1 MIQLIV
7 EGNAALITCL
17 LKKSDIPVKDYAT
30 LWSSQPPLSNHL
42 LGPRGWQKSNKK
54 LKIEYILTILGMRA
68 QWNVLPRGR
77 VDLHQIYHVHYCS
90 EINKVI
96 NNNKLNVL

>member
-1 MIQLIV
+1 MLWSVVWLSPLRVAIKRLIQLSIIEDEHPPAPHLPDRNVIQLIV
-7 EGNAALITCL
+7 EGNAALVTCL

-54 LKIEYILTILGMRA
+54 LKIEYI
-68 QWNVLPRGR
+68 
-77 VDLHQIYHVHYCS
+77 
-90 EINKVI
+90 
-96 NNNKLNVL
+96 